1 MKAGTILYH
10 GADLA
15 LYGSPRFTLRRSP
28 DPAPPARATRQRV
41 DIAVRVELRADM
53 PATVWARARALQA
66 LLKSQPEGL
75 LEIQDENGTAVSW
88 MAKPGEN
95 SLPEAIQRGS
105 GAVEMTFTAMEQVA
119 DGDHPLVLRIDP
131 LDGGEE
137 IHMGSPQQWN
147 MNVRINR
154 PDEISAHRDLV
165 ASGITFSAKAAHA
178 NPLDTAPARAEF
190 LIAKAEELNAL
201 SGKQARLRFH
211 GFDQVVQME
220 NFTAK
225 PNEGWDWLD
234 IEAQC
239 RYVMLPGETEAEVN
253 FSEESAEDPATG
265 EIRTTIS
272 GTVRAPDK
280 TTSDTK
286 INALIAGW
294 NAPSRRI
301 VRITRGNAYLDG
313 EDSPDSPD
321 WISARFSVEYA
332 ESGGGSNYTLQV
344 QTTEGPDGN
353 RISYSGS
360 ATATSLGGLLTI
372 VDSASKNK
380 HPVEIRYELTVE
392 YATTSGGS
400 LRLIQGRFLREYQ
413 VASTVIRG
421 NATRSTSK
429 GAFGDWQV
437 TVTGSLTGSSA
448 ATARAIARTF
458 IDPTVNL
465 RTDDEA
471 EAKTVYGADEQF
483 TTLNFNYAWGLTHS
497 RTSLEYDDTETPDYT
512 KMTNLREFS
521 GTVWAASRG
530 AAESAALA
538 LGASLGTPTRQSFT
552 HSMESDSTS
561 RYQRTR
567 FSLAYESK
575 LSGTIGHDIIE
586 ASFSLQRIGQVNHVP
601 ITEIPLGT
609 PLEQIPFGYTIG
621 RTVASG
627 TVKARLR
634 STAVAWGQSKR
645 AQAAMGT
652 GREDPPDE
660 RVTESYAPFSGAD
673 ATCYQFDFQYS
684 FRHASGLTGLMT
696 P

>member
-15 LYGSPRFTLRRSP
+15 LYGSPRFTLRRTP
-28 DPAPPARATRQRV
+28 DPAPPARATRHRV

-66 LLKSQPEGL
+66 LLRSQPEGL
-75 LEIQDENGTAVSW
+75 LEIQDENGTAVSY
-88 MAKPGEN
+88 MARPGEN

-105 GAVEMTFTAMEQVA
+105 GAMEMTFTAMEAVA
-119 DGDHPLVLRIDP
+119 DGDNPLILRIDP
-131 LDGGEE
+131 LDGGDELL
-137 IHMGSPQQWN
+137 MNSPQQWN
-147 MNVRINR
+147 MNVRVNR
-154 PDEISAHRDLV
+154 PDDVSAHRDLI

-178 NPLDTAPARAEF
+178 DPLDAAPARAEF

-211 GFDQVVQME
+211 GFDQIVQIE
-220 NFTAK
+220 NFSAK
-225 PNEGWDWLD
+225 PSEGWDWLD
-234 IEAQC
+234 VEAQC

-280 TTSDTK
+280 TTSDAK

-294 NAPSRRI
+294 NSTARRI
-301 VRITRGNAYLDG
+301 VRVTRGNAYLDG
-313 EDSPDSPD
+313 QDAEEFPN

-332 ESGGGSNYTLQV
+332 ESAGGSNYTLQV

-360 ATATSLGGLLTI
+360 ATATSLNALLAT

-380 HPVEIRYELTVE
+380 HPVEIRYELSVD
-392 YATTSGGS
+392 YATTSGGG

-413 VASTVIRG
+413 VASTVVRG
-421 NATRSTSK
+421 TVTRSTSK

-437 TVTGSLTGSSA
+437 TVTGSLTASSA
-448 ATARAIARTF
+448 ASARTIARTF
-458 IDPTVNL
+458 IDPGTNL
-465 RTDDEA
+465 RTEDESEPKVIHA
-471 EAKTVYGADEQF
+471 GSEQF
-483 TTLNFNYAWGLTHS
+483 TFFGFTYAWGLTHS
-497 RTSLEYDDTETPDYT
+497 KTSLEYEDTDTPDYT
-512 KMTNLREFS
+512 KMTSLREFS
-521 GTVWAASRG
+521 GTVWSTRRS
-530 AAESAALA
+530 AAEAAALA
-538 LGASLGTPTRQSFT
+538 LGASLGTPIRQSFS
-552 HSMESDSTS
+552 HSMEKDAVS

-567 FSLAYESK
+567 FSLAYEKK
-575 LSGTIGHDIIE
+575 LTGVIGHDLIE
-586 ASFSLQRIGQVNHVP
+586 ASFSFQRISQVNHVP
-601 ITEIPLGT
+601 ITEIPLGM

-627 TVKARLR
+627 TVKARLKA
-634 STAVAWGQSKR
+634 TAIAWGQAKR
-645 AQAAMGT
+645 AQAAMTT
-652 GREDPPDE
+652 GREDPADE
-660 RVTESYAPFSGAD
+660 RLIENYVPFSGTD
-673 ATCYQFDFQYS
+673 VSCYQFDFQYS
-684 FRHASGLTGLMT
+684 FRHASGLTGLMA